1 MVDRQHA
8 KFHTAI
14 VLTFLILVM
23 FAAAANASEMRDI
36 ELTDG
41 SVITGEIISL
51 SNGIYTVRTESLG
64 TVKIR
69 ESGIRAIRERGSAG
83 GSASG
88 DQEKSLKEKMVSDR
102 EIMGI
107 IETLRNDP
115 DFQAALRDPE
125 IMKALQAGD
134 ISGLMANPKFMKLL
148 DNKAIEQIKNKL
160 SR

>member
-1 MVDRQHA
+1 MVERQHV

-51 SNGIYTVRTESLG
+51 SNGTYTVRTESLG

-69 ESGIRAIRERGSAG
+69 ESGIRAIRER